1 MPLHALR
8 ISTGEL
14 IENHGRGPGSSVA
27 RVSGQ
32 GSDAEIGYT
41 SLPGLAPIR
50 PPAMSAVR
58 SLSGVNQ
65 TRRRIP
71 ISVANEPFRS
81 FDAGKMHEDMGVW
94 KPSFAFETDQF
105 I

>member
-27 RVSGQ
+27 RVW
-32 GSDAEIGYT
+32 
-41 SLPGLAPIR
+41 
-50 PPAMSAVR
+50 
-58 SLSGVNQ
+58 
-65 TRRRIP
+65 RRIP